1 LGVLVTPLP
10 FEEIKMAE
18 SKEKAKTTKKPA
30 AKAKKA
36 EEQVEMSLHVEMM
49 RDGKSANVH
58 KNEVENWKS
67 HGWQVK

>member
-1 LGVLVTPLP
+1 MT
-10 FEEIKMAE
+10 E
-18 SKEKAKTTKKPA
+18 SKAKTTKKPA

-36 EEQVEMSLHVEMM
+36 EEQVEMPIHVEMM

-58 KNEVENWKS
+58 KDEVDNWKS